1 MSDQKKSLNVGLH
14 MVKPFGPVVMQVK
27 MEPEYVDWIN
37 KYHDTVRADKI
48 KNKELD
54 YSHALVGNVE
64 KEIEI
69 PGKNLTEVMP
79 GGKVPSLA
87 EYLSKLTEQYIQRV
101 DKMQTQDPVSSLTN
115 QSHVPF
121 EKGIKTGGPKEL
133 QLVTLM
139 SAWTVAQYKG
149 DYNPVHK
156 HHGTVSC
163 VTWTK
168 VPECIEKGNERDEAG
183 FFVLMDGFRSNLC
196 ANLYAIKPQVGLM
209 LFFPSWLHHAVYPF
223 RGEGERRSFSANL
236 LAVPKEEKDLLNLGV
251 FILDKKTLEEH
262 VAKKKRREEENAP
275 KS

>member
-79 GGKVPSLA
+79 GGKLPSLA

-133 QLVTLM
+133 QLVTVM

-168 VPECIEKGNERDEAG
+168 V
-183 FFVLMDGFRSNLC
+183 
-196 ANLYAIKPQVGLM
+196 Q
-209 LFFPSWLHHAVYPF
+209 H
-223 RGEGERRSFSANL
+223 
-236 LAVPKEEKDLLNLGV
+236 
-251 FILDKKTLEEH
+251 
-262 VAKKKRREEENAP
+262 
-275 KS
+275 